1 MLTDQEIT
9 VVIPTYFNLMDF
21 KLTFNGV
28 LSQLDRTVIDIT
40 SSDQVE
46 TVSYIDVGI
55 STNNTLLREVLWTKQ
70 TSDLI
75 YAYRLF
81 CDKLSKED
89 ADKAKEA
96 LEGKKRSE
104 QSDEFL
110 VEKKSPLVMPPDY
123 NELPIP
129 KEKIE
134 QTDINENEF
143 KTLITQKNQD
153 TKSDSNEDVNKNFE
167 ELLLDKIKKN

>member
-1 MLTDQEIT
+1 MNIFKKFILLNFILLLVSCGT
-9 VVIPTYFNLMDF
+9 VKDAFINQ
-21 KLTFNGV
+21 KKN
-28 LSQLDRTVIDIT
+28 
-40 SSDQVE
+40 
-46 TVSYIDVGI
+46 
-55 STNNTLLREVLWTKQ
+55 ST
-70 TSDLI
+70 
-75 YAYRLF
+75 
-81 CDKLSKED
+81 
-89 ADKAKEA
+89 
-96 LEGKKRSE
+96 
-104 QSDEFL
+104 DEFL

-143 KTLITQKNQD
+143 KTIITQKNQD

>member
-1 MLTDQEIT
+1 MNI
-9 VVIPTYFNLMDF
+9 F
-21 KLTFNGV
+21 KKFILLNFLLLLVSCGTAK
-28 LSQLDRTVIDIT
+28 DIFVN
-40 SSDQVE
+40 QKK
-46 TVSYIDVGI
+46 G
-55 STNNTLLREVLWTKQ
+55 ST
-70 TSDLI
+70 
-75 YAYRLF
+75 
-81 CDKLSKED
+81 
-89 ADKAKEA
+89 
-96 LEGKKRSE
+96 
-104 QSDEFL
+104 DEFL

>member
-1 MLTDQEIT
+1 MNQ
-9 VVIPTYFNLMDF
+9 
-21 KLTFNGV
+21 KK
-28 LSQLDRTVIDIT
+28 
-40 SSDQVE
+40 SS
-46 TVSYIDVGI
+46 T
-55 STNNTLLREVLWTKQ
+55 
-70 TSDLI
+70 
-75 YAYRLF
+75 
-81 CDKLSKED
+81 
-89 ADKAKEA
+89 
-96 LEGKKRSE
+96 
-104 QSDEFL
+104 DEFL

-153 TKSDSNEDVNKNFE
+153 TKSDNNEDVNKNFE